1 MKTRI
6 VSILMVTMFLISSV
20 AIAQPGNQGKK
31 WNQNHDR
38 EKMTQKRFAE
48 NKGMHGNF
56 FTEEQKETMKGMRLE
71 LAKKVKPLKNELRE
85 LMAHQQTLT
94 TEDKADLKAINK
106 NIDKMSNAKTE
117 IAKIMAAQHQQVRS
131 LLSEEQLIK
140 FDSMKGK
147 QGKNR
152 GNRFM
157 HSNRER
163 SGQMQHRKGA

>member
-6 VSILMVTMFLISSV
+6 VSILIVTMFLISSV
-20 AIAQPGNQGKK
+20 VIAQPGNHGKK

-38 EKMTQKRFAE
+38 EQMSQKRFAE

-56 FTEEQKETMKGMRLE
+56 FTEEQKETMKTMRLE
-71 LAKKVKPLKNELRE
+71 MAKKVKSFKNELRE
-85 LMAHQQTLT
+85 LMAHQQTLAT
-94 TEDKADLKAINK
+94 ADKADLKAINK
-106 NIDKMSNAKTE
+106 NIEKMSDAKTE

-131 LLSEEQLIK
+131 LLSEEQLMK

-152 GNRFM
+152 GNGFM
-157 HSNRER
+157 HSNGKRP
-163 SGQMQHRKGA
+163 GQMQHRKGA